1 MQIKNKFLIKI
12 LLFLSLMLFCS
23 TIYAEEFDI
32 SANEI
37 KIDKK
42 NNIVTGLGSVEV
54 IDKEGRVIK
63 ANKAIYKKE
72 EEFLSAEGSV
82 KVTDINGNIINS
94 EKSTY
99 DKKNEVIISYKNSNL
114 LLENGYN
121 IKSNQIIYHIGK
133 RLVSSDQKTTFTDT
147 DGNTVV
153 TDMFQYDMEK
163 NLFSSI
169 GKIKVTDINKNKY
182 NFKEIY
188 VDTKSKEMIASDVSV
203 IMDQENFGVNKKSD
217 PRFVSNSASILKNQ
231 TTFTKGVFTICKR
244 RGDKCP
250 PWSLQAREIKHDKIK
265 KTIYY
270 DSALL
275 KVYGVPIFYFP
286 KFYHPDPTVK
296 RQSGFLAPFFTDS
309 TITGT
314 GFGLPYFWA
323 IAENRD
329 LTFTPKFYANENILL
344 LNEYRQAFKNG
355 FLTLDSSY
363 TEGYKNTSS
372 KKTNGSRSHIFTL
385 MEFDLGKNKP
395 YESLFTF
402 KTQKTSNDTYF
413 RAHDINTS
421 LAKSANTNLVNEI
434 NYNFKKDNAFLD
446 IKVQAFEDLRKSSD
460 RYEYIFPNITFG
472 KNFFSEKLGFL
483 DFKSNAFHRN
493 YEGNKYTTFLNNDVL
508 WSPGSYI
515 TEKGFL
521 NTIEG
526 MVKNT
531 NYEAKNT
538 TDLKTNGT
546 VSELSSVVSFKSSL
560 PMEKSGN
567 DFSKTFSPTF
577 MLRYAPGKMKSRR
590 DDDVFLNYS
599 NLYSL
604 NKTSEIESGLST
616 ILGFDY
622 NLNKKKSDGTQ
633 REKLAIS
640 MGQVFNQRKNKDL
653 PLRSSLDQKVSDLVG
668 QVNYNFSDIG
678 NIGYSFSL
686 DNNYSD
692 LNYNEI
698 STGLDFG
705 KIAFNVNYLE
715 QRNHVGNEHYI
726 NSGISLDM
734 NENSKLGFSTKKN
747 FKTDSTELYN
757 INYQYE
763 IDCLTAGLE
772 FKREFYADNDIEQKD
787 TLMFV
792 IKFVP
797 FTGVSAP
804 LIKP

>member
-169 GKIKVTDINKNKY
+169 GKIKVIDINKNKY

-421 LAKSANTNLVNEI
+421 LAKSANTNLVNEM

-538 TDLKTNGT
+538 TDLKTDGT

>member
-169 GKIKVTDINKNKY
+169 GKIKVIDINKNKY

-309 TITGT
+309 TITGA

-538 TDLKTNGT
+538 TDLKTDGT

>member
-169 GKIKVTDINKNKY
+169 GKIKVIDINKNKY

-538 TDLKTNGT
+538 TDLKTDGT

>member
-169 GKIKVTDINKNKY
+169 GKIKVIDINKNKY

>member
-1 MQIKNKFLIKI
+1 MQIKSKFFIKI
-12 LLFLSLMLFCS
+12 FLFLSLMFFSSIIC
-23 TIYAEEFDI
+23 AEEFDI

-63 ANKAIYKKE
+63 ADKAIYKKE

-99 DKKNEVIISYKNSNL
+99 DKKKEVITSYKNSNL
-114 LLENGYN
+114 ILENGYN
-121 IKSNQIIYHIGK
+121 VKSNKIIYNISE
-133 RLVSSDQKTTFTDT
+133 RLVSSDQKTTFTDI
-147 DGNTVV
+147 DGNIIITN
-153 TDMFQYDMEK
+153 MFQYDMEK
-163 NLFSSI
+163 NLFSSV

-217 PRFVSNSASILKNQ
+217 PRFVSNSVSVSKNK
-231 TTFTKGVFTICKR
+231 TNFTKGVFTICKK

-296 RQSGFLAPFFTDS
+296 RQSGFLAPYFTDS
-309 TITGT
+309 SITGT

-329 LTFTPKFYANENILL
+329 LTFTPKVYGGESMVL

-355 FLTLDSSY
+355 FFTLDSSY
-363 TEGYKNTSS
+363 TEGYKNTSA
-372 KKTNGSRSHIFTL
+372 KKTKGSRNHIFSL

-421 LAKSANTNLVNEI
+421 LVNSSNTNLINEI

-446 IKVQAFEDLRKSSD
+446 IKVQAFEDLRKNTD
-460 RYEYIFPNITFG
+460 RYEYIFPNVTFG
-472 KNFFSEKLGFL
+472 KNFFSEKFGFL

-546 VSELSSVVSFKSSL
+546 ISELSSVVSFKSSL

-577 MLRYAPGKMKSRR
+577 MLRYAPGQMKSHR

-622 NLNKKKSDGTQ
+622 SLNKKKSDGTQ
-633 REKLAIS
+633 REKLAVS

-668 QVNYNFSDIG
+668 QVNYNFSEIG

-705 KIAFNVNYLE
+705 RIAFNVNYLE

-726 NSGISLDM
+726 NSGISLDL

-772 FKREFYADNDIEQKD
+772 FKREFYADNDIEEKD

-792 IKFVP
+792 IKFIP